1 MTNFAVHRVRHK
13 ATLTVG
19 LATAVGAL
27 LVAPSPV
34 QAEAATR
41 SKPTIVLV
49 HGAFA
54 DASSWNGVITELRRD
69 GYPVLATANPL
80 RGLTGDAAYLKSVL
94 KNVKGPVVLVGHSYG
109 GAVISKAAVGNS
121 SVKAL
126 VYIAAFLP
134 DRGESALALSN
145 KYPGSTLGPNTQQW
159 TYRLPGGG
167 TGVELTIKQD
177 KFRKQFAADV
187 PAGQAATMAAAQ
199 RPVAVAALEEKATAA
214 AWKTIPT
221 WSLIAT
227 GDKNIPPA
235 AQRWMARRAHAST
248 VEVKASHAVSV
259 SRPHKT
265 AELIDKAAR
274 ATR

>member
-1 MTNFAVHRVRHK
+1 
-13 ATLTVG
+13 
-19 LATAVGAL
+19 
-27 LVAPSPV
+27 
-34 QAEAATR
+34 
-41 SKPTIVLV
+41 PTIVLV

-54 DASSWNGVITELRRD
+54 DASSWKGVITKLRRD

-80 RGLTGDAAYLKSVL
+80 RGLTDDAAYLAGVL

-134 DRGESALALSN
+134 DKGESALALSN
-145 KYPGSTLGPNTQQW
+145 KFPGSTLGPNTQQW
-159 TYRLPGGG
+159 TYQLPSGG

-177 KFRKQFAADV
+177 KFRGQFAADV
-187 PAGQAATMAAAQ
+187 PARKAAAMAASQ
-199 RPVAVAALEEKATAA
+199 RPVAVAALEEKATEA
-214 AWKTIPT
+214 AWKTVPV

-235 AQRWMARRAHAST
+235 AQRWMSRRAHAST
-248 VEVKASHAVSV
+248 VEVAASHAVSV
-259 SRPHKT
+259 SQPGKT
-265 AELIDKAAR
+265 AEIIDKAAR
-274 ATR
+274 AAR

>member
-1 MTNFAVHRVRHK
+1 MTKVAVNRVRRQ
-13 ATLTVG
+13 AALALG

-27 LVAPSPV
+27 LAAPSPAH
-34 QAEAATR
+34 AEAAAPP
-41 SKPTIVLV
+41 KPTIVLV

-54 DASSWNGVITELRRD
+54 DASSWKGVITKLKRD

-80 RGLTGDAAYLKSVL
+80 RGLTGDAAYLTSVL

-126 VYIAAFLP
+126 VYVAAFLP
-134 DRGESALALSN
+134 DKGESALALSN

-159 TYRLPGGG
+159 TYQLPGGG
-167 TGVELTIKQD
+167 TAVELTIKQD
-177 KFRKQFAADV
+177 KFREQFAADV
-187 PAGQAATMAAAQ
+187 PARKAAAMAASQ
-199 RPVAVAALEEKATAA
+199 RPVAVAALEEKATDA
-214 AWKTIPT
+214 AWKTIPA

-235 AQRWMARRAHAST
+235 AQRWMSRRAHAST
-248 VEVKASHAVSV
+248 VEVAASHAVSV
-259 SRPHKT
+259 SQPGKT
-265 AELIDKAAR
+265 AEIIDKAAR